1 METDENILLNR
12 AKKLAKIQ
20 HHTAKKIDIRCIE
33 FTLCRMSFAFEI
45 QSIREILRY
54 NRPIT
59 PLPFLPPFLIGVM
72 NVRGEVV
79 PVVDLGFYLGLSA
92 EEEPKESF
100 KSLVILQKNEVVFA
114 FPCERIVRIRE
125 FSNNE
130 LQPTIAA
137 QSRII
142 ESISKGCGR
151 GGITILDADACMIQ
165 LQKSIVAG

>member
-12 AKKLAKIQ
+12 AKKLAKSQ
-20 HHTAKKIDIRCIE
+20 HRTAKKIDIRCIE
-33 FTLCRMSFAFEI
+33 FTLCGMSFAFEI

-59 PLPFLPPFLIGVM
+59 PLPFLPPFFIGVM

-79 PVVDLGFYLGLSA
+79 PVVDLGLYLGLPTQ
-92 EEEPKESF
+92 EESKKNF
-100 KSLVILQKNEVVFA
+100 KSLIILQKNELVFA

-130 LQPTIAA
+130 LQPSIAA
-137 QSRII
+137 QSQII
-142 ESISKGCGR
+142 ERISKGCGR
-151 GGITILDADACMIQ
+151 GGITILDADACITQ